1 MKNNIGVIDIGSNS
15 VHLVVAKCYDD
26 YGNYTIIDDAKVN
39 VRLCEGLSETGRLS
53 EERMALGEE
62 TLAMFARMCDAY
74 GLIEVVAVATAAVRK
89 AENGGEFVERIREKV
104 GIEIQVIP
112 GEMEAQMDYLGTINS
127 IDIRDA
133 LLMDIGG
140 GSVEFVL
147 IKDRQKVD
155 AISLPFG
162 SIDLA
167 EKFDLADVATPEKLD
182 RLSAFLDGA
191 LCQYDLFKKA
201 KGLPVLG
208 VGGTIRN
215 MGRIHRRALD
225 YPLEIAHN
233 YQMDLDAVKS
243 VCKTAAELD
252 LEGRRELKGLSKGRS
267 DIFIGASHAVMMV
280 MERIGSKSLIISDAG
295 VRDGLIY
302 TYFGRTEGDLI
313 DKIFESSLGYAVD
326 RFTVNIPH
334 ARHIYKLSD
343 QLYTQLEPIHGVNG
357 SLDRIRKTSAMLH
370 DAGIMIQ
377 YNNHHEHS
385 FYLILSAGINGLTQK
400 ELLMSAFVALNHRTQ
415 KKIKIDA
422 IYTSMLDKKDLEIID
437 LLSLFLQIAEYLDR
451 SMDGIVTDL
460 SCDIQE
466 DAVVLH
472 VTSREASVFTDM
484 IISECGK
491 KFKRVMGKELV
502 IENEIVK

>member
-1 MKNNIGVIDIGSNS
+1 
-15 VHLVVAKCYDD
+15 
-26 YGNYTIIDDAKVN
+26 
-39 VRLCEGLSETGRLS
+39 
-53 EERMALGEE
+53 
-62 TLAMFARMCDAY
+62 
-74 GLIEVVAVATAAVRK
+74 
-89 AENGGEFVERIREKV
+89 
-104 GIEIQVIP
+104 
-112 GEMEAQMDYLGTINS
+112 
-127 IDIRDA
+127 
-133 LLMDIGG
+133 
-140 GSVEFVL
+140 
-147 IKDRQKVD
+147 
-155 AISLPFG
+155 
-162 SIDLA
+162 
-167 EKFDLADVATPEKLD
+167 
-182 RLSAFLDGA
+182 
-191 LCQYDLFKKA
+191 
-201 KGLPVLG
+201 

-215 MGRIHRRALD
+215 IGRIHRRALD

-233 YQMDLDAVKS
+233 YQMDLDAVKI
-243 VCKTAAELD
+243 VCKTAAELN
-252 LEGRRELKGLSKGRS
+252 LEERRELKGLSKGRS

-280 MERIGSKSLIISDAG
+280 MECIGSKSLIISDAG

-313 DKIFESSLGYAVD
+313 DNIFESSLGYAVD

-334 ARHIYKLSD
+334 SRHIYELSD

-422 IYTSMLDKKDLEIID
+422 IYTSMLDEKSLEIID

-472 VTSREASVFTDM
+472 VTSKEASVFTDM